1 MALVSKKTNKKK
13 TKNSKSLWKKKIKE
27 ARILLPCV
35 YSMFLII
42 YYSTSMYICDCLV

>member
-1 MALVSKKTNKKK
+1 MALVSKKKER
-13 TKNSKSLWKKKIKE
+13 TKLQITQKEKVKE
-27 ARILLPCV
+27 ARILVPCV

>member
-1 MALVSKKTNKKK
+1 MALVSKKKQTPNHSERKV
-13 TKNSKSLWKKKIKE
+13 KE

>member
-1 MALVSKKTNKKK
+1 MALVSKTPNH
-13 TKNSKSLWKKKIKE
+13 SKEKCEE

-42 YYSTSMYICDCLV
+42 YYSTLCTFVTVWFNSNVEHL